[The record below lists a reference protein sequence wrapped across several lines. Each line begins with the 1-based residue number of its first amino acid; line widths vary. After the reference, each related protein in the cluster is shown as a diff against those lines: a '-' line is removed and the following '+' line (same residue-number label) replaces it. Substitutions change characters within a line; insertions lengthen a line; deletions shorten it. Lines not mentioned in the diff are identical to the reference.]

1 MESKMNKRISY
12 ICIIAVLFVPGIAS
26 GDKPPQ
32 VIKAGK
38 IVTIS
43 HGTIEGGAVLIE
55 NGKIKSIGTDIDIP
69 AGAEVMDTGDTW
81 LLPGFIES
89 HTSMGSG
96 SRYGGSTMDETSNP
110 NTAQLSILDAVNPFD
125 KNFKYVR
132 EAGITALMLSQG
144 RLNVIGGQTA
154 VVKPRGKTVNQM
166 AVKSPAG
173 IQISLGEGPK
183 NTYSKK
189 GRLPSTRMGSAYVLR
204 KALLDA
210 RYYLNKWEKYREN
223 ENKDNAQKPELNL
236 QLEPLAMLLQGK
248 LPAFIECYRADD
260 IMTALRIIDEFNL
273 KAVLV
278 GCTEGYK
285 IPEEIAVRNIP
296 VIVSP
301 FGVGPRRMETKDL
314 TRSNAAILHDAGVKV
329 VIKADESLG
338 IGSIRELPML
348 AALAVKGGLGRE
360 TALRAITLTAA
371 EVLGVS
377 DTSGSLDP
385 GKDADMVL
393 LDGDPLDYRTRVL
406 DVFIDGVSI
415 VKK

>member
-1 MESKMNKRISY
+1 MKSKIKKIIST
-12 ICIIAVLFVPGIAS
+12 ICIIAVLFIPVIAS
-26 GDKPPQ
+26 GKKPPQ
-32 VIKAGK
+32 VVKAGK

-43 HGTIEGGAVLIE
+43 HGTIEDGAVLIE
-55 NGKIKSIGTDIDIP
+55 KGKIKSIGTDIEIP
-69 AGAEVMDTGDTW
+69 PDAEVINAKDAW

-96 SRYGGSTMDETSNP
+96 SRYGGSNMDETSNP

-125 KNFKYVR
+125 KNFEYVR
-132 EAGITALMLSQG
+132 EAGITTLMLSQG

-154 VVKPRGKTVNQM
+154 VVKPKGKTVNHM

-183 NTYSKK
+183 NTYGEK

-223 ENKDNAQKPELNL
+223 EKKDDAQKPEIDL
-236 QLEPLAMLLQGK
+236 QMEPLAMLLQGK

-260 IMTALRIIDEFNL
+260 IMTALRIIDEFSL

-285 IPEEIAVRNIP
+285 IADEIADRNIP

-314 TRSNAAILHDAGVKV
+314 TRSNAAILHNAGVEV

-338 IGSIRELPML
+338 IGSIRELPLL
-348 AALAVKGGLGRE
+348 AALAVKGGLDRE
-360 TALRAITLTAA
+360 AALRAITLNAA
-371 EVLGVS
+371 EILGVS
-377 DTSGSLDP
+377 DTAGSLDP